1 MKDVRLYSTENE
13 KIAREA
19 LGTDSNFT
27 LVNMKENSL
36 DSLIKKE
43 KTRKFNSEVEKY
55 NEKLEQNN
63 KDFKESQDKVE
74 YDISKAEIKPM
85 FSRILVQPFKVNPFQ
100 KMKVE
105 NGLIVDTG
113 GYTPHIQ
120 LNEQTGKYEEQ
131 NQFIVTGCVIEV
143 GPDVKYLKE
152 GDVIFYRV
160 DTAVPVPFFKQ
171 GFVSLAESQI
181 IAVVNEGLQDRFDN
195 IK

>member
-13 KIAREA
+13 KIAKEL

-27 LVNMKENSL
+27 SVNMKENSL

-43 KTRKFNSEVEKY
+43 KARKFNSEVEKY

-63 KDFKESQDKVE
+63 KDFEESRDKVE

-105 NGLIVDTG
+105 NGLIIDTG
-113 GYTPHIQ
+113 GYTPHTQ
-120 LNEQTGKYEEQ
+120 LNEQTGRYEEQ
-131 NQFIVTGCVIEV
+131 KQFIVTGCVVEV
-143 GPDVKYLKE
+143 GPEVKYLKE

-171 GFVSLAESQI
+171 GFISLAENQI
-181 IAVVNEGLQDRFDN
+181 IAVVNEGLQDRFNN

>member
-13 KIAREA
+13 KIAKEL

-27 LVNMKENSL
+27 SVNMKENSL

-43 KTRKFNSEVEKY
+43 KARKFNSEVEKY

-105 NGLIVDTG
+105 NGLIIDTG
-113 GYTPHIQ
+113 GYTPHTQ
-120 LNEQTGKYEEQ
+120 LNEQTGRYEEQ
-131 NQFIVTGCVIEV
+131 KQFIVTGCVVEV
-143 GPDVKYLKE
+143 GPEVKYLKE

-181 IAVVNEGLQDRFDN
+181 IAVVNEGLQDRFNN